1 MTNPAITVDANQ
13 MLHTPSGEI
22 SLEALRVL
30 LNTLP
35 FEVDYVDA
43 DDRFKWF
50 SQNQPR
56 IFARTPDQ
64 VGRKVL
70 ECHPGNSRDK
80 VAKILEDFHAGTRDS
95 VEFWLPLDG
104 KLIYISYFALRNEAG
119 EYLGCFEFTG
129 DVSHIQSLRGTKN
142 LSNSLDLDA

>member
-1 MTNPAITVDANQ
+1 MTTPKMTLDDQQI
-13 MLHTPSGEI
+13 LHTPSGEI
-22 SLEALRVL
+22 SLEALRIL

-50 SQNQPR
+50 SQNHPR

-70 ECHPGNSRDK
+70 ECHPGKSRDK
-80 VAKILEDFHAGTRDS
+80 VAHILEDFHAGTKDH
-95 VEFWLPLDG
+95 VEFWLPIKDQ
-104 KLIYISYFALRNEAG
+104 LIYISYFALRNEDG
-119 EYLGCFEFTG
+119 DYLGCFEFTG
-129 DVSHIQSLRGTKN
+129 DVNHIQSLQGMKN
-142 LSNSLDLDA
+142 LANSRDLR